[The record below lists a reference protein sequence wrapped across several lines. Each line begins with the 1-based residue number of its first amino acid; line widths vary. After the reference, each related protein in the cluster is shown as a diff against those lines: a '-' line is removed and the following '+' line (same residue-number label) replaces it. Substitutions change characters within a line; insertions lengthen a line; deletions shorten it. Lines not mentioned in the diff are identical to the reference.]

1 MEETTPSVLLY
12 YNGKKQLQVYFYTTF
27 NGRNNTKCTFITIM
41 EETTPSVLLYYNGKN
56 NTKCTFLY
64 NTKCTFIL

>member
-12 YNGKKQLQVYFYTTF
+12 YNG
-27 NGRNNTKCTFITIM
+27 RNNTKCTFHTIM
-41 EETTPSVLLYYNGKN
+41 EETTPSVLLYYNGRN
-56 NTKCTFLY
+56 